1 MEGNRRYEPTAA
13 QLALRRLIR
22 DKTRIL
28 AYGGSRSG
36 KTFEFCHALAAL
48 GLRYG
53 GRYAIFR
60 RYHNAARYSVFDD
73 TFPKMLELCFPGLRY
88 KRNVS
93 DARVA
98 FEHNGAEFWF
108 VGLDDERRVEKI
120 LGREYGAI
128 YFNECSEIGYPS
140 VEIAMTRLAQRL
152 WDAQGKPL
160 RNRAFFDCNPPGKS
174 HWTHRLFIEG
184 ISPTT
189 KVPVPDFESYG
200 AIQINPRDNE
210 ANLPPNYIATIL
222 GGGSERMKKR
232 FLYGE
237 FANDVQNA
245 LWKEEWIN
253 ENRALTRPDYL
264 ERVVVAIDPAVTA
277 NAASAETGIV
287 VVGRGRT
294 ASGEPRFYVLDDRSE
309 TALPERWAR
318 DAVEAY
324 RFWRADAV
332 VAEVNQGGDL
342 VAAALRRIDPYLPV
356 KTVRATRGKIVR
368 AEPVA
373 ILYSRGL
380 ASHVG
385 KFPELEEEMT
395 TYVGARS
402 EDRKSDRLDAL
413 VWAITALMEDDGE
426 CNGGFLSV

>member
-1 MEGNRRYEPTAA
+1 MFYKPTNA
-13 QLALRRLIR
+13 QLALRQLVK

-36 KTFEFCHALAAL
+36 KTFEFCRAIAVLAF
-48 GLRYG
+48 RYG

-60 RYHNAARYSVFDD
+60 RYFNAVRTSVFVD
-73 TFPKMLELCFPGLRY
+73 TFPKMMSLCFPSY
-88 KRNVS
+88 PYETNKAAS
-93 DARVA
+93 EIY
-98 FEHNGAEFWF
+98 FPHNGAEIDF
-108 VGLDDERRVEKI
+108 VGLDDKARVEKI
-120 LGREYGAI
+120 LGREFAAI

-277 NAASAETGIV
+277 NAASATISS
-287 VVGRGRT
+287 T
-294 ASGEPRFYVLDDRSE
+294 
-309 TALPERWAR
+309 
-318 DAVEAY
+318 
-324 RFWRADAV
+324 
-332 VAEVNQGGDL
+332 
-342 VAAALRRIDPYLPV
+342 
-356 KTVRATRGKIVR
+356 KIF
-368 AEPVA
+368 
-373 ILYSRGL
+373 
-380 ASHVG
+380 
-385 KFPELEEEMT
+385 K
-395 TYVGARS
+395 
-402 EDRKSDRLDAL
+402 
-413 VWAITALMEDDGE
+413 
-426 CNGGFLSV
+426 